1 MTAPV
6 NAYFG
11 SDPTALMSHP
21 DLGVV
26 VVVTLSAVPFYQLSG
41 WVLFDGELVVTPTVS
56 GTGVRVTVKTASYT
70 LAYEDAGSAVE
81 MNSATATTV
90 TVPANIF
97 QTGHIIEIA
106 QVGAGQVTIAAGAG
120 VQLRTPAS
128 LTTRTQY
135 STASIRAR
143 STTEFIVAGDL
154 L

>member
-81 MNSATATTV
+81 MNSATATTRSSSWPETSCDTAACPSKV
-90 TVPANIF
+90 HEETLRRLLDCGVPAD
-97 QTGHIIEIA
+97 
-106 QVGAGQVTIAAGAG
+106 
-120 VQLRTPAS
+120 S
-128 LTTRTQY
+128 
-135 STASIRAR
+135 RAVHG
-143 STTEFIVAGDL
+143 FH
-154 L
+154 